1 MKLSC
6 KVIEDLLPL
15 YHDGACSQESR
26 ALVEEHLA
34 DCPHCS
40 KLLSQMDDEVT
51 LPAAESEVKP
61 LAEIKSRW
69 NKEKKKA
76 LLKGIIAATL
86 VIAVLIGGC
95 AVLTEWKWK
104 PVSADKIS
112 LSNVAELPDGV
123 IMFQLN
129 IDDDRMLRELHYEE
143 ETEDGV
149 LYLVP
154 KRAVFEKKTEKNGFG
169 SLNHMTF
176 YIAISGLTRQEWET
190 YSSDPAYEEIMA
202 ENSSPGLAD
211 IFPPADV
218 KKICVGSKKDYVVLW
233 EEGMELPAATE
244 EQIEWY
250 ENGRR

>member
-1 MKLSC
+1 MKLDC

-15 YHDGACSQESR
+15 YHDNACSAESR
-26 ALVEEHLA
+26 ALVEEHLEGCA
-34 DCPHCS
+34 HCS
-40 KLLSQMDDEVT
+40 ELLLQMDAEVA
-51 LPAAESEVKP
+51 LPETEVKP

-69 NKEKKKA
+69 NREKKKS
-76 LLKGIIAATL
+76 LFKGIVAATL
-86 VIAVLIGGC
+86 VIAVLIGGYTG
-95 AVLTEWKWK
+95 LTEWKWK

-129 IDDDRMLRELHYEE
+129 IDDGRALRELSYEE

-154 KRAVFEKKTEKNGFG
+154 KRAVFEKKTWADGSG
-169 SLNHMTF
+169 SLNHATF

-202 ENSSPGLAD
+202 ENAAPALAD

-218 KKICVGSKKDYVVLW
+218 KKICIGSKKDYVVLW